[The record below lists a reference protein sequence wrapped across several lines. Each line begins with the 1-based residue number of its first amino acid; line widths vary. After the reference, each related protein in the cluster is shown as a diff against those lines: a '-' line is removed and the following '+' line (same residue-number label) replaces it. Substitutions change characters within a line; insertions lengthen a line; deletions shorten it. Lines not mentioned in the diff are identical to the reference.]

1 MYLSRITLQTGQLS
15 PSQLLHLVDRGEYVM
30 HQWLW
35 QLFPGEKQWRFL
47 YRREELQGAFRFFVL
62 SEQRPA
68 GSEIFEIQSR
78 SFTPELRAGQRL
90 HFSLRANPTICKAGR
105 RHDLLMDAKRQVK
118 GRVDPQGIWAHQQ
131 QAALNWLTRQ
141 GEQSGFSLA
150 EISVDAYRQ
159 QLICREKSRQTIQFS
174 SVDYTGMLVVNEPS
188 LFLQRLASGYGKS
201 RAFGCGMMMIK
212 SGESE

>member
-1 MYLSRITLQTGQLS
+1 MYLSRITLHTGQLS
-15 PSQLLHLVDRGEYVM
+15 PAQLLHLVDRGEYVM

-35 QLFPGEKQWRFL
+35 DLFPGGKERQFL

-62 SEQRPA
+62 SQERPA
-68 GSEIFEIQSR
+68 ESETFTIECR
-78 SFTPELRAGQRL
+78 SFAPELRTGQSL
-90 HFSLRANPTICKAGR
+90 CFNLRANPTICKAGK

-118 GRVDPQGIWAHQQ
+118 EQVEPRDIWAHQQ
-131 QAALNWLTRQ
+131 QAALAWLTRQ

-150 EISVDAYRQ
+150 ETVVDAYRQ
-159 QLICREKSRQTIQFS
+159 QQIRREKSRQTIQFS
-174 SVDYTGMLVVNEPS
+174 SVDYTGMLVVNDPA

-212 SGESE
+212 PGDGE